1 MSHCW
6 KDAIM
11 WNSYEAAKNEQS
23 HTPTLWKNYKRY
35 GKILWNW

>member
-1 MSHCW
+1 
-6 KDAIM
+6 M